1 MVKRAAHR
9 EAGAAEVA
17 WRGVKRK
24 DKGDRGAHEVGVGE
38 VEGRELH
45 DLGASAG
52 ALDAG
57 RKRWRLG
64 HGDAVHGDVDLGHAA
79 VVVCDRT
86 GERGR
91 GRTRTRAGRKGDG
104 GRECRFRNKTE
115 DTIGY
120 LQVLNSIL
128 YTFCWHLGL
137 SRGASTVEDSV
148 KLRRFVVSV
157 SSSMMMEG
165 IQVSWQLQ

>member
-91 GRTRTRAGRKGDG
+91 GRTRTGRGERGTEG
-104 GRECRFRNKTE
+104 GNVGFATKLKTPSA
-115 DTIGY
+115 TY
-120 LQVLNSIL
+120 K
-128 YTFCWHLGL
+128 C
-137 SRGASTVEDSV
+137 
-148 KLRRFVVSV
+148 
-157 SSSMMMEG
+157 
-165 IQVSWQLQ
+165 